1 MSGLIGRKIGMTQVF
16 GEAGESIP
24 ATVIEAGPC
33 PVVQKKTPERDGYG
47 AIQVGFGEKKKS
59 RVRKPEAGQA
69 AKAGVPVPRHV
80 REFRVEDPS
89 GYEIGQELSV
99 ELFAQGDRVSV
110 TGRSKGRGFAGVMK
124 RHGMSGGDE
133 THGNKSHRVPGS
145 LGSAAYPAR
154 VFKGRRLPGHMGDA
168 RVTVRNLEIVRVDTD
183 RNVLVVRGA
192 VPGPRNGIL
201 LIRK

>member
-16 GEAGESIP
+16 AETGESIP

-33 PVVQKKTPERDGYG
+33 PVIQKKTSERDGYC
-47 AIQVGFGEKKKS
+47 ALQLGFGEKKKS
-59 RVRKPEAGQA
+59 RVRKPEAGHA

-80 REFRVEDPS
+80 RELRFDE
-89 GYEIGQELSV
+89 GEEFEIGQELTV
-99 ELFAQGDRVSV
+99 ELFQQGDIVSV

-133 THGNKSHRVPGS
+133 THGCGSQRVPGS

-168 RVTVRNLEIVRVDTD
+168 RVTVRNLEVVRVDAES
-183 RNVLVVRGA
+183 NVLVIRGA